1 MSRIITT
8 FSLRRHDRLD
18 RPMLR
23 LSAVLE
29 KFSGAN
35 LLVVG
40 DLMLDRFIW
49 GNVERLS
56 PEAPVPVLRVI
67 SEKSSLG
74 GAANVIHNIRSLGG
88 RVTACGFVGKD
99 EAGRRIVAALR
110 KIGASTAGVIADP
123 RFQTIEK
130 SRIIASPHHQQIVRL
145 DRENHQSVP
154 DSTLKRLRDFIVANA
169 PRFNAIVVS
178 DYGKGTIHDEFL
190 AWLADTAARRKMI
203 CIVDPKKEN
212 YERYRF
218 PTLITPN
225 KSEAS
230 EASGIPISDE
240 RSLFAA
246 GKKLLRKWRAQAV
259 LITRGAEGMS
269 LFRPGFPVT
278 HFPTEPR
285 DVFEVTGAG
294 DTVVAV
300 CALALATGA
309 SFAEAAVLANIA
321 AGFVGDEVGTVAVPI
336 ERLKHSIEANT

>member
-1 MSRIITT
+1 
-8 FSLRRHDRLD
+8 
-18 RPMLR
+18 
-23 LSAVLE
+23 
-29 KFSGAN
+29 
-35 LLVVG
+35 
-40 DLMLDRFIW
+40 
-49 GNVERLS
+49 
-56 PEAPVPVLRVI
+56 
-67 SEKSSLG
+67 
-74 GAANVIHNIRSLGG
+74 
-88 RVTACGFVGKD
+88 
-99 EAGRRIVAALR
+99 

-145 DRENHQSVP
+145 DRENHQSVREP
-154 DSTLKRLRDFIVANA
+154 TLKRLRDFIAAKA

-190 AWLADTAARRKMI
+190 AWLAGNAGPRKII

-230 EASGIPISDE
+230 EASGIQICDE
-240 RSLFAA
+240 RSLLAA

-259 LITRGAEGMS
+259 LVTRGAEGMS
-269 LFRPGFPVT
+269 LFRPGLPVR

-285 DVFEVTGAG
+285 GVFEVTGAG

-300 CALALATGA
+300 CALALATG
-309 SFAEAAVLANIA
+309 SGFAAAAVLANIA
-321 AGFVGDEVGTVAVPI
+321 AGFVGDEMGTVAVPI
-336 ERLKHSIEANT
+336 EKLKRSIEENT

>member
-1 MSRIITT
+1 MSQ
-8 FSLRRHDRLD
+8 
-18 RPMLR
+18 
-23 LSAVLE
+23 LSAILE
-29 KFSGAN
+29 NFNRVN

-56 PEAPVPVLRVI
+56 PEAPVPVLRVV
-67 SEKSSLG
+67 SEKSTLG

-88 RVTACGFVGKD
+88 QVTACGIVGKD
-99 EAGRRIVAALR
+99 EAGKRIISALG
-110 KIGASTAGVIADP
+110 KIGASTSGVIADA

-145 DRENHQSVP
+145 DRENHQSVREP
-154 DSTLKRLRDFIVANA
+154 TLKRLRDFIAAKA

-178 DYGKGTIHDEFL
+178 DYGKGTIHEDFL
-190 AWLADTAARRKMI
+190 DWLADTMGRQTLI
-203 CIVDPKKEN
+203 CVVDPKKEN

-225 KSEAS
+225 KSEAG
-230 EASGIPISDE
+230 EASGIDILDE
-240 RSLFAA
+240 RSLLAA
-246 GKKLLRKWRAQAV
+246 GKKLVRKWRAEAV

-269 LFRPGFPVT
+269 LFRRRFPVQ
-278 HFPTEPR
+278 HFPTEAR
-285 DVFEVTGAG
+285 GVFDVTGAG

-300 CALALATGA
+300 CALALASGA
-309 SFAEAAVLANIA
+309 AFAEAAVLANIA

-336 ERLKHSIEANT
+336 EKLKRSIEVNS

>member
-1 MSRIITT
+1 MSQ
-8 FSLRRHDRLD
+8 
-18 RPMLR
+18 
-23 LSAVLE
+23 LSAILD
-29 KFSGAN
+29 KFTGVS

-56 PEAPVPVLRVI
+56 PEAPVPVLRVV

-88 RVTACGFVGKD
+88 RVTACGIVGKD
-99 EAGRRIVAALR
+99 EAGRRIVTALG
-110 KIGASTAGVIADP
+110 KIGASTSGVIADA

-145 DRENHQSVP
+145 DRENHQSVHAA
-154 DSTLKRLRDFIVANA
+154 TLKRLRDFIAAKA
-169 PRFNAIVVS
+169 PRFNAVVVS
-178 DYGKGTIHDEFL
+178 DYGKGTIHDEL
-190 AWLADTAARRKMI
+190 LDWLAGTVGRQKII
-203 CIVDPKKEN
+203 CVVDPKKEN

-230 EASGIPISDE
+230 EASGIHICDE
-240 RSLFAA
+240 RSLLAA
-246 GKKLLRKWRAQAV
+246 GKRLVRKWRAEAV
-259 LITRGAEGMS
+259 LVTRGAEGMS
-269 LFRPGFPVT
+269 LFRPRFPVK

-285 DVFEVTGAG
+285 GVFEVTGAG

-300 CALALATGA
+300 CALALASGA
-309 SFAEAAVLANIA
+309 DFSEAAVLANIA

-336 ERLKHSIEANT
+336 EKLKRGIEVST

>member
-1 MSRIITT
+1 M
-8 FSLRRHDRLD
+8 
-18 RPMLR
+18 PA
-23 LSAVLE
+23 LSAILN
-29 KFSGAN
+29 KFAGAN

-56 PEAPVPVLRVI
+56 PEAPVPVLRVV

-88 RVTACGFVGKD
+88 RVSACGIVGKD
-99 EAGRRIVAALR
+99 EAGRRIVAALGR
-110 KIGASTAGVIADP
+110 IGASTSGVITDA

-145 DRENHQSVP
+145 DRENHQSVREP
-154 DSTLKRLRDFIVANA
+154 TLKRLRNFIKAKA
-169 PRFNAIVVS
+169 RHFDAIVVS
-178 DYGKGTIHDEFL
+178 DYGKGTIHFEFL
-190 AWLADTAARRKMI
+190 DWLAGAVERQKII
-203 CIVDPKKEN
+203 CVVDPKKEN

-225 KSEAS
+225 RIEAS
-230 EASGIPISDE
+230 EASGIAISDE
-240 RSLFAA
+240 PSLLAA
-246 GKKLLRKWRAQAV
+246 GRKLLRKWRAEAV

-269 LFRPGFPVT
+269 LFRPRFPVQ
-278 HFPTEPR
+278 HFPTEAR

-300 CALALATGA
+300 CALALASGA
-309 SFAEAAVLANIA
+309 TFAEAAVLANVA
-321 AGFVGDEVGTVAVPI
+321 ARFVGDDIGTVAVPI
-336 ERLKHSIEANT
+336 AKLKRGIEESS